1 MVKKYCLQ
9 INELEELRIKYQT
22 SYQYSYNL
30 LLKKRWF
37 FINSCTSNIFLIF
50 TISSYQVGYL
60 YTITKAYLKKNKMS
74 REYNQQI
81 KTFSKEGEM
90 VRFRDNYRLPLE

>member
-30 LLKKRWF
+30 LLKK
-37 FINSCTSNIFLIF
+37 
-50 TISSYQVGYL
+50 
-60 YTITKAYLKKNKMS
+60 
-74 REYNQQI
+74 
-81 KTFSKEGEM
+81 EM
-90 VRFRDNYRLPLE
+90 VFH